1 MRKIIIVF
9 LFQLCCL
16 YNMNASPIGENGV
29 VFRLKYRSEL
39 SEIPS
44 VYKKVGLDPIVI
56 PYDSF
61 LSFKSE
67 NNESKMLD
75 FVKKNNL
82 AKIAFG
88 KFFYRDNNGKM
99 SMDEEFF
106 RSYGV
111 FVSRDQD
118 KLNSSAKYYS
128 LEDLTNLGWKS
139 LSIFEFKIID
149 FHYYS
154 TNNAVADIYFF
165 FFLSDAIQWDEFF
178 KCWIN
183 DDDGEYERKHKIELF
198 ERLDIPV
205 LFQRKEHIEI
215 QGQTAIINSVR
226 ECISKIYD
234 ILSDADPDGEKSG
247 GNIVA
252 IRPIRAKF
260 WDKAKEI
267 SSFDTYDIIKRQQN
281 NNGIVEEV
289 SIGRVVAVDDRS
301 YIEDIDQMHE
311 FYQFKGLESAKR
323 GMTLKKA
330 GRYKKWSIGVSA
342 TSAFTYDYEKERAA
356 FFGEFGNYSLN
367 FHTDLCTSMNVNGNA
382 AYLMLD
388 IGLYSEGGALGL
400 LGGLGFGYSFPL
412 FRGFA
417 TMPYVEVMAGEFDA
431 AFWDLPI
438 GVAIGSRF
446 ILDFYPFQLF
456 FVGQLGPS
464 VESMIGLGAAIKL

>member
-128 LEDLTNLGWKS
+128 LEDLTNL
-139 LSIFEFKIID
+139 
-149 FHYYS
+149 
-154 TNNAVADIYFF
+154 
-165 FFLSDAIQWDEFF
+165 
-178 KCWIN
+178 
-183 DDDGEYERKHKIELF
+183 
-198 ERLDIPV
+198 
-205 LFQRKEHIEI
+205 
-215 QGQTAIINSVR
+215 
-226 ECISKIYD
+226 
-234 ILSDADPDGEKSG
+234 
-247 GNIVA
+247 
-252 IRPIRAKF
+252 
-260 WDKAKEI
+260 
-267 SSFDTYDIIKRQQN
+267 
-281 NNGIVEEV
+281 
-289 SIGRVVAVDDRS
+289 
-301 YIEDIDQMHE
+301 
-311 FYQFKGLESAKR
+311 
-323 GMTLKKA
+323 
-330 GRYKKWSIGVSA
+330 
-342 TSAFTYDYEKERAA
+342 
-356 FFGEFGNYSLN
+356 
-367 FHTDLCTSMNVNGNA
+367 
-382 AYLMLD
+382 
-388 IGLYSEGGALGL
+388 
-400 LGGLGFGYSFPL
+400 
-412 FRGFA
+412 
-417 TMPYVEVMAGEFDA
+417 
-431 AFWDLPI
+431 
-438 GVAIGSRF
+438 
-446 ILDFYPFQLF
+446 
-456 FVGQLGPS
+456 
-464 VESMIGLGAAIKL
+464 